1 MIKRNITDI
10 CGGKRGGNMSIIETI
25 LFCIFA
31 IGISL
36 FAIGAGI
43 GILWMLIEN
52 TSLGRAIDEI
62 VEEKIERWKHGKI
75 D

>member
-1 MIKRNITDI
+1 
-10 CGGKRGGNMSIIETI
+10 MSVIETM

-43 GILWMLIEN
+43 GILWMVIED

-62 VEEKIERWKHGKI
+62 VGEKIEGWKHGKI

>member
-1 MIKRNITDI
+1 
-10 CGGKRGGNMSIIETI
+10 MSIIETI

-43 GILWMLIEN
+43 AIAWMVIED
-52 TSLGRAIDEI
+52 SALGRAIDEY
-62 VEEKIERWKHGKI
+62 VQEWLDGRKRNGKI